1 MQCSYNA
8 VNMTPTCLSPLLR
21 QARVQ
26 WGFEKNGGYVTSD
39 TDAVGDAYKTHHF
52 VDSAAAASCQAITKG
67 GDQVNSGSTFSHG
80 LLDGVKQGLC
90 TMSDVDAALMV
101 VMKMRLELG
110 LFDPVDGQ
118 PMLKYGTG
126 DIGNTEAQALN
137 LLATQR
143 SLVLLKDGTR
153 MATGGA
159 GTSHG
164 TPAGILPFAA
174 GVPTAVLGPHYN
186 ASWVMIQPDS
196 GDVCP
201 SGGLDC
207 IPSPVDEIR
216 RANKG
221 AQTTGS
227 LGSYLFAND
236 NATAPT
242 LLEEAVAQARVAK
255 QVVLVLG
262 IRSSTYGP
270 FSCSRK
276 DPRPGHG
283 KPICK
288 ESSGRAGA
296 LKNFTD
302 LLGPYGD
309 IQHMTQTGSM
319 EDGDAYVEAETHD
332 RRRIDLPMPQQQL
345 ANDVVALGKPTTI
358 VLLNGGAVALPSNI
372 LSASNV
378 AIIEAGY
385 PGTRGSEAI
394 ASAIFAATTPQV
406 AASSGTLYVD
416 RFGRLP
422 YSIFPQSWTLD
433 NRMDEMDLA
442 APPGRTYK
450 YSHDPSLIQ
459 FEFGAGLQLSRLSL
473 SLVHQPRTRAMT
485 DDDNYTY
492 SLNLTNVGRYHTEA
506 VVSMFMSPKTLPTQP
521 KDHPLLGKRQ
531 LMSFQRLGTAAG
543 GLAPGESTTVTF
555 VVGGY
560 DLSIVDFGK
569 FYCSLRVSLHSC
581 RSLLSALSLVYV
593 NYFAT
598 ARNQVDKGI
607 ESLRLETTGSAG
619 RRAVSRQQSVA
630 LA

>member
-1 MQCSYNA
+1 
-8 VNMTPTCLSPLLR
+8 MTPTCLSPLLR

-52 VDSAAAASCQAITKG
+52 VDSPAAASCQAITKG
-67 GDQVNSGSTFSHG
+67 GDQVNSGSTFNHG

-90 TMSDVDAALMV
+90 TMADVDAALMV
-101 VMKMRLELG
+101 VMKMRLALG

-153 MATGGA
+153 MANGGA
-159 GTSHG
+159 GTGQS
-164 TPAGILPFAA
+164 TPTGGILPFAV

-186 ASWVMIQPDS
+186 ASWVMVQPDS

-201 SGGLDC
+201 SGGLEC

-221 AQTTGS
+221 AETTGS
-227 LGSYLFAND
+227 LGSYLFANN
-236 NATAPT
+236 NAAAET
-242 LLEEAVAQARVAK
+242 LLEAAIAEARIAK

-288 ESSGRAGA
+288 ESTGRAGA
-296 LKNFTD
+296 LRNFTD
-302 LLGPYGD
+302 PLGPYGNV
-309 IQHMTQTGSM
+309 QHNTQTGSM

-332 RRRIDLPMPQQQL
+332 RRRIDLPMPQQRL
-345 ANDVVALGKPTTI
+345 AIDVVALGKPTTI
-358 VLLNGGAVALPSNI
+358 VLFNGGAVALPSKV

-394 ASAIFAATTPQV
+394 ALSIFAIAPQAT
-406 AASSGTLYVD
+406 ASSEAVYVD

-422 YSIFPQSWTLD
+422 YSIYPQSWTLS
-433 NRMDEMDLA
+433 NRMDQMDLA

-450 YSHDPSLIQ
+450 YSQDPAVIQ
-459 FEFGAGLQLSRLSL
+459 FEFGAGLQLAQLSL
-473 SLVHQPRTRAMT
+473 TLVHHRHSTSTTMAVN
-485 DDDNYTY
+485 DNFTY
-492 SLNLTNVGRYHTEA
+492 SLNITNLPSSRCNTEA
-506 VVSMFMSPKTLPTQP
+506 VVAMFMSPKTLPTQP
-521 KDHPLLGKRQ
+521 KDHPLLRHRQ
-531 LMSFQRLGTAAG
+531 LVSFQRLGTTTG
-543 GLAPGESTTVTF
+543 GLAPGESTTATF
-555 VVGGY
+555 VVGAY
-560 DLSIVDFGK
+560 DLSLVDFGK
-569 FYCSLRVSLHSC
+569 SIHTQYNPS
-581 RSLLSALSLVYV
+581 
-593 NYFAT
+593 
-598 ARNQVDKGI
+598 
-607 ESLRLETTGSAG
+607 
-619 RRAVSRQQSVA
+619 
-630 LA
+630 